1 MGTLQ
6 QHAKLVI
13 PVALAVIVL
22 AVASLFRD
30 STPPSIQYQIDL
42 HYELMALGIFR
53 VCETLPPD
61 ASVALLANQREV
73 KKREFKGMVHRL
85 KKLGLKVRH
94 IEGIS
99 GADDEE
105 LEYEMGFHYEDF
117 LRVAAAHP
125 DLNAI
130 VSLCGTP
137 FWPEEA
143 TGPDPAALPDLLV
156 TGDFERSRRTVQI
169 LEKEWVA
176 CALVPLEDPPMVDAP
191 DAAQLLDRDYEMLYS
206 SSRAISAPP
215 KIAAKHSDKPFKQD
229 RTKE

>member
-1 MGTLQ
+1 MGTLK

-42 HYELMALGIFR
+42 HYELMALGIVR
-53 VCETLPPD
+53 VCEALPPD

-73 KKREFKGMVHRL
+73 KKREFKDMVHRL

-99 GADDEE
+99 DAVNAEDET
-105 LEYEMGFHYEDF
+105 GFHYEDF

-137 FWPEEA
+137 FWPKEA
-143 TGPDPAALPDLLV
+143 TRPDPAALPDLLV
-156 TGDFERSRRTVQI
+156 TGDFERSRRTVQM

-176 CALVPLEDPPMVDAP
+176 CALVPLEDPPMYDAP
-191 DAAQLLDRDYEMLYS
+191 DAAQLLDRDYELLVGP
-206 SSRAISAPP
+206 SR
-215 KIAAKHSDKPFKQD
+215 
-229 RTKE
+229 